1 MGPYYTVSTPGN
13 DIATTATQLRQF
25 EYFMHRECL
34 PDPDDDF
41 DLACTRLAGLTG
53 KSPTRVANIFMALFR
68 LDELPG
74 LREVHERLFH
84 LDFSRLIVID
94 QVLCKLGTPDEEALA
109 RIDAA
114 LVKYLT
120 PTRAGQV
127 LPSVR
132 NLRRKLN
139 ALVAAED
146 PELADAVST
155 EAEQA
160 AEKCRKRKGRYDWS
174 SLPGGVGCISV
185 EYDTETAAQINGV
198 IRRVADEYGVSASE
212 AFAML
217 VLTDINRDV
226 DVTLNVFQAADL
238 LHAPVF
244 IEGTG
249 WTDAETGAEL
259 AGKASRRKDMNAAAW
274 MESTNYVTPD
284 RLKAY
289 LNGRDGTCRYPGCC
303 LPAYRCQK
311 DHCVD
316 FADGGPTA
324 AWNLVNLCQHHH
336 NIKTDKRA
344 RYILDPATG
353 DVVWL
358 FTDGT
363 WQTTTATGPLAPET
377 CNWLQ
382 TVDQAIATRRANARE
397 RALNTT
403 PELDTPDTEPT
414 NSNTHPDTEP
424 DRDYEEEPPF

>member
-34 PDPDDDF
+34 PEPDDDF

-185 EYDTETAAQINGV
+185 EYDTETAAQIKGP
-198 IRRVADEYGVSASE
+198 
-212 AFAML
+212 
-217 VLTDINRDV
+217 
-226 DVTLNVFQAADL
+226 
-238 LHAPVF
+238 AP
-244 IEGTG
+244 
-249 WTDAETGAEL
+249 
-259 AGKASRRKDMNAAAW
+259 GK
-274 MESTNYVTPD
+274 
-284 RLKAY
+284 
-289 LNGRDGTCRYPGCC
+289 
-303 LPAYRCQK
+303 
-311 DHCVD
+311 
-316 FADGGPTA
+316 
-324 AWNLVNLCQHHH
+324 
-336 NIKTDKRA
+336 
-344 RYILDPATG
+344 
-353 DVVWL
+353 
-358 FTDGT
+358 
-363 WQTTTATGPLAPET
+363 
-377 CNWLQ
+377 
-382 TVDQAIATRRANARE
+382 
-397 RALNTT
+397 
-403 PELDTPDTEPT
+403 
-414 NSNTHPDTEP
+414 
-424 DRDYEEEPPF
+424 

>member
-25 EYFMHRECL
+25 EYQLHCECL

-160 AEKCRKRKGRYDWS
+160 AEKRRKRKGRYDWS

-185 EYDTETAAQINGV
+185 EYDTETAAQIKGP
-198 IRRVADEYGVSASE
+198 
-212 AFAML
+212 
-217 VLTDINRDV
+217 
-226 DVTLNVFQAADL
+226 
-238 LHAPVF
+238 AP
-244 IEGTG
+244 
-249 WTDAETGAEL
+249 
-259 AGKASRRKDMNAAAW
+259 GK
-274 MESTNYVTPD
+274 
-284 RLKAY
+284 
-289 LNGRDGTCRYPGCC
+289 
-303 LPAYRCQK
+303 
-311 DHCVD
+311 
-316 FADGGPTA
+316 
-324 AWNLVNLCQHHH
+324 
-336 NIKTDKRA
+336 
-344 RYILDPATG
+344 
-353 DVVWL
+353 
-358 FTDGT
+358 
-363 WQTTTATGPLAPET
+363 
-377 CNWLQ
+377 
-382 TVDQAIATRRANARE
+382 
-397 RALNTT
+397 
-403 PELDTPDTEPT
+403 
-414 NSNTHPDTEP
+414 
-424 DRDYEEEPPF
+424 

>member
-25 EYFMHRECL
+25 EYFMHLECL

-53 KSPTRVANIFMALFR
+53 KSQARVANIFMALFR

-74 LREVHERLFH
+74 LRQVQERLFH

-94 QVLCKLGTPDEEALA
+94 QVLCKLGAPDEEVLA

-114 LVKYLT
+114 LTKYLT

-146 PELADAVST
+146 PELADAAT
-155 EAEQA
+155 QDA
-160 AEKCRKRKGRYDWS
+160 AKEKRRKQKGRYDWS

-185 EYDTETAAQINGV
+185 EYDTETAAQIHGA

-238 LHAPVF
+238 AHAPVF

-249 WTDAETGAEL
+249 WADAETGAEL
-259 AGKASRRKDMNAAAW
+259 AAQASRCRDMGAAAR
-274 MESTNYVTPD
+274 MESTNYVTPE

-289 LNGRDGTCRYPGCC
+289 LNGRDGHCRYPGCHR
-303 LPAYRCQK
+303 PAEYCQK

-363 WQTTTATGPLAPET
+363 WQSTTAAGPLAPET

-397 RALNTT
+397 RALNTK
-403 PELDTPDTEPT
+403 PEPDTDP
-414 NSNTHPDTEP
+414 
-424 DRDYEEEPPF
+424 DYEEEPPL